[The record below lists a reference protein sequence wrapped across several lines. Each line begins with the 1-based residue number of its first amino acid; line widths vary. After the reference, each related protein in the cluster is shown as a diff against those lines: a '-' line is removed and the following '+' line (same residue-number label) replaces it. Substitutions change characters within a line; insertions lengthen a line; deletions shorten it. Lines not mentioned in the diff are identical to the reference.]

1 MRDESKYPTPDQNEL
16 TTASERETL
25 KRAMLHWLDRKLE
38 YAPRSQ
44 IRDDGQV
51 KLYQAEMETINS
63 RAKAMCDLLQFRL
76 KNVIAAIEHIAYDET
91 SDDDGNIHYECTL
104 YLYGGDRMH
113 GDSYS
118 SMTDAYEN
126 AIAYG
131 ISHPDDIQKALEA
144 RNKT

>member
-1 MRDESKYPTPDQNEL
+1 MDHEL
-16 TTASERETL
+16 SQYYIDWY
-25 KRAMLHWLDRKLE
+25 RAQLQ
-38 YAPRSQ
+38 YF
-44 IRDDGQV
+44 DGQV
-51 KLYQAEMETINS
+51 KLYQAEMEAINS
-63 RAKAMCDLLQFRL
+63 RAKAMCDLFIL
-76 KNVIAAIEHIAYDET
+76 KNVIAAIDHIEYDET

-118 SMTDAYEN
+118 SMKDAYET

-144 RNKT
+144 MNKA